1 MPSSLDSGSSG
12 GLDNFS
18 PYSLQSD
25 HLLFDIYM
33 VISFERTCIFCH
45 NNELHIT
52 FRFLKESS
60 RWLITKGKI
69 DEAIKILEEIGKE
82 NGKEVDPRL
91 MKSYKTTAEEDY
103 KNNSSINVS
112 ILDLFKTPNLRSNV
126 ISMMLNW
133 GLTSFLFE
141 ANFRNV
147 ANLPYSIYWTF
158 AIYSLLEFPSD
169 IASIWGLD
177 VIGRRFSAV
186 ITLGSFSV
194 MMIICIPLIDDTLLV
209 TIFGTIGRFFIIC
222 SMNTALQLRLLEA
235 LALLQYLVH
244 SKQAIS

>member
-18 PYSLQSD
+18 PYSLQLD

-33 VISFERTCIFCH
+33 VISFKRTYIFCH

-69 DEAIKILEEIGKE
+69 DEAIKILEEIGK
-82 NGKEVDPRL
+82 VDPRL

-126 ISMMLNW
+126 ISMILNW

-235 LALLQYLVH
+235 LALRQYLVH

>member
-1 MPSSLDSGSSG
+1 MDYGSSG

-18 PYSLQSD
+18 PYSPHSD
-25 HLLFDIYM
+25 HQIYDTST
-33 VISFERTCIFCH
+33 VISFKSTSVCCH

-82 NGKEVDPRL
+82 NGKVIDPTL
-91 MKSYKTTAEEDY
+91 MKSYKTTAEEEY
-103 KNNSSINVS
+103 KKISSINVS

-126 ISMMLNW
+126 ISMILNW

-169 IASIWGLD
+169 IASIWGL
-177 VIGRRFSAV
+177 VISGRRFSAV
-186 ITLGSFSV
+186 VTLGSFSV

-235 LALLQYLVH
+235 LAL
-244 SKQAIS
+244 

>member
-1 MPSSLDSGSSG
+1 M
-12 GLDNFS
+12 
-18 PYSLQSD
+18 
-25 HLLFDIYM
+25 
-33 VISFERTCIFCH
+33 
-45 NNELHIT
+45 
-52 FRFLKESS
+52 KESS

-126 ISMMLNW
+126 ISMILNW

-177 VIGRRFSAV
+177 IIGRRFSAV
-186 ITLGSFSV
+186 VTLGSFSV

-235 LALLQYLVH
+235 LALRQYLVH
-244 SKQAIS
+244 SKQATVVPEGEKHWGGQ

>member
-1 MPSSLDSGSSG
+1 MTILIA
-12 GLDNFS
+12 NIATNC
-18 PYSLQSD
+18 Q
-25 HLLFDIYM
+25 
-33 VISFERTCIFCH
+33 
-45 NNELHIT
+45 

-60 RWLITKGKI
+60 RWPFTKGKI
-69 DEAIKILEEIGKE
+69 NEAIKILEEIGKE
-82 NGKEVDPRL
+82 NGKEIDPRR
-91 MKSYKTTAEEDY
+91 MKSYKTTAEEEY
-103 KNNSSINVS
+103 EKSSSINVS

-126 ISMMLNW
+126 IFMILNW

-177 VIGRRFSAV
+177 IIGRRFSAV
-186 ITLGSFSV
+186 ASLGSFSV
-194 MMIICIPLIDDTLLV
+194 MTIICIPLIDNTLLV
-209 TIFGTIGRFFIIC
+209 TIFGMIGRFFIIY

-235 LALLQYLVH
+235 LALQQYLIHNKVYH
-244 SKQAIS
+244 DLNFTVSSKNFINQST

>member
-1 MPSSLDSGSSG
+1 M
-12 GLDNFS
+12 
-18 PYSLQSD
+18 
-25 HLLFDIYM
+25 
-33 VISFERTCIFCH
+33 
-45 NNELHIT
+45 
-52 FRFLKESS
+52 KESS

-91 MKSYKTTAEEDY
+91 MKSYKTTAEEDF

-126 ISMMLNW
+126 ISMILNW

-177 VIGRRFSAV
+177 IIDRRFSAV
-186 ITLGSFSV
+186 VTLGSFSV

-209 TIFGTIGRFFIIC
+209 TYLERLVVFSSF
-222 SMNTALQLRLLEA
+222 AL
-235 LALLQYLVH
+235 
-244 SKQAIS
+244 

>member
-1 MPSSLDSGSSG
+1 
-12 GLDNFS
+12 
-18 PYSLQSD
+18 
-25 HLLFDIYM
+25 
-33 VISFERTCIFCH
+33 
-45 NNELHIT
+45 
-52 FRFLKESS
+52 
-60 RWLITKGKI
+60 
-69 DEAIKILEEIGKE
+69 
-82 NGKEVDPRL
+82 

-126 ISMMLNW
+126 ISMILNW

-235 LALLQYLVH
+235 LALRQYLVH
-244 SKQAIS
+244 SKQAISWLEFTVSSKSFLKKEFSFGTFRQLLAFNNIFFSRFLIKPIENYKSTNTPTANFQAWAFSNIFLTK